1 MSTANEVIRV
11 FCEIDD
17 FKTMKKFFEEI
28 FTSAEIQ
35 DVALRW
41 RLMQLLHKEIP
52 QRQIASKLGI
62 SLCKITRGSKVL
74 KTRGSVAKRI
84 LDHKSGGNK
93 NAVIPATETGTQ
105 R

>member
-1 MSTANEVIRV
+1 MKTANEVIRV

-17 FKTMKKFFEEI
+17 FRTMKQFFGEI

-41 RLMQLLHKEIP
+41 RLMQLLYSEMP
-52 QRQIASKLGI
+52 QRQIASRLGI

-74 KTRGSVAKRI
+74 KTRGSVAKKI
-84 LDHKSGGNK
+84 LDRKSGGKK
-93 NAVIPATETGTQ
+93 NAVIPPAQTRTKP
-105 R
+105 